1 MLWDVTQR
9 FPQTKG
15 QSLAGGKG
23 EGGRGKGGLRDMRDI
38 PKTAWKEASV
48 IFVIFKV
55 VIVFIL
61 LIISIIIVTVAVIFI
76 TIIILLV
83 LY

>member
-1 MLWDVTQR
+1 MNRYFNICNRMNLTVN
-9 FPQTKG
+9 FLP
-15 QSLAGGKG
+15 
-23 EGGRGKGGLRDMRDI
+23 GLRDMRDI
-38 PKTAWKEASV
+38 PKTAWKETSV

-61 LIISIIIVTVAVIFI
+61 VIISIIIVTVAVIFI
-76 TIIILLV
+76 TIIIPLV

>member
-1 MLWDVTQR
+1 MSRND
-9 FPQTKG
+9 FPKLKANLSRG
-15 QSLAGGKG
+15 R
-23 EGGRGKGGLRDMRDI
+23 ERGKGRLRDMRDI
-38 PKTAWKEASV
+38 LKTVWKEASV

>member
-15 QSLAGGKG
+15 QSLAGGG
-23 EGGRGKGGLRDMRDI
+23 RRGKGGLRDMRDI

>member
-15 QSLAGGKG
+15 QSLAG
-23 EGGRGKGGLRDMRDI
+23 GGRGKGGLRDMRDI

-55 VIVFIL
+55 VIFFIL
-61 LIISIIIVTVAVIFI
+61 LIISIIIVTVTVIFI

>member
-1 MLWDVTQR
+1 MSRND
-9 FPQTKG
+9 FPKLKANLSRG
-15 QSLAGGKG
+15 
-23 EGGRGKGGLRDMRDI
+23 GGRGKGGLRDMRDI

-55 VIVFIL
+55 VIFFIL
-61 LIISIIIVTVAVIFI
+61 LIISIIIVTVTVIFI

>member
-1 MLWDVTQR
+1 MSRND
-9 FPQTKG
+9 FPKLKANL
-15 QSLAGGKG
+15 SLSRGG
-23 EGGRGKGGLRDMRDI
+23 EGGGGLRDMRDI
-38 PKTAWKEASV
+38 PKTVWKEASV

-61 LIISIIIVTVAVIFI
+61 LIISIIIVTVAVILI

>member
-1 MLWDVTQR
+1 MSRND
-9 FPQTKG
+9 FPKLKANL
-15 QSLAGGKG
+15 SR
-23 EGGRGKGGLRDMRDI
+23 GGRGKGGLRDMRDI

-61 LIISIIIVTVAVIFI
+61 LIISIIIVTVTVIFI

>member
-15 QSLAGGKG
+15 QSLA
-23 EGGRGKGGLRDMRDI
+23 GGRGKGGLRDMRDI